1 MMGVKEYASKHCIGK
16 KVSVVCP
23 DPAKRFDILI
33 RIGSLLALDD
43 LGIVIYERTDYGK
56 EIRII
61 NWKNILYIS
70 CDE

>member
-1 MMGVKEYASKHCIGK
+1 MMSVKEYASKHCIGK

-23 DPAKRFDILI
+23 DPAKNYAI

>member
-23 DPAKRFDILI
+23 DPAKNYAIS
-33 RIGSLLALDD
+33 IGSLLALDD
-43 LGIVIYERTDYGK
+43 LGIVIHERTDYGK

-61 NWKNILYIS
+61 NWKNILYVNIYI
-70 CDE
+70 